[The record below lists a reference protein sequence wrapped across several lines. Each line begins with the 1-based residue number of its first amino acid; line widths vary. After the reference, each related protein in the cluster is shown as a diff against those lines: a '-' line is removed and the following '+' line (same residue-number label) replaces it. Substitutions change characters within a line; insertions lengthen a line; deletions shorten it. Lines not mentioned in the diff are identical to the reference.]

1 MHKPLAL
8 TLACA
13 LVLSACGWRDSRLN
27 PTNWFG
33 SSEPAEVEVAE
44 NVNPL
49 LPQESNARG
58 IFAKKPPKDKSV
70 LISQIAGLQIERTA
84 SGAIIHA
91 TGIAERQGAFKLELR
106 PVEDTEDGVL
116 AYDFRVVY
124 PEEPTLTGSEFS
136 RTLHAARTLS
146 NQDLEAVRI
155 VRVNA
160 EANAR
165 ESRRR

>member
-1 MHKPLAL
+1 MQKPLAL

-27 PTNWFG
+27 PSNWFG
-33 SSEPAEVEVAE
+33 SSEPAEIEVTEA
-44 NVNPL
+44 VNPL

-70 LISQIAGLQIERTA
+70 LVSQIADLRIERT
-84 SGAIIHA
+84 STGAIIRA
-91 TGIAERQGAFKLELR
+91 VGIAERQGAFQVELR
-106 PVEDTEDGVL
+106 PVEEPGEGIL
-116 AYDFRVVY
+116 AYDFRIVY
-124 PEEPTLTGSEFS
+124 PEQPTITGSEFS

-146 NQDLEAVRI
+146 NQDLQDI
-155 VRVNA
+155 QLVRVNG
-160 EANAR
+160 ETNAR

>member
-33 SSEPAEVEVAE
+33 SSAPVEAAATE
-44 NVNPL
+44 NGNPL
-49 LPQESNARG
+49 MPQESNARG

-70 LISQIAGLQIERTA
+70 LISQVSGLQIERTT

-91 TGIAERQGAFKLELR
+91 TGIAARQGAFKVELR
-106 PVEDTEDGVL
+106 RAEQSEEGVL
-116 AYDFRVVY
+116 AYDFRIVY
-124 PEEPTLTGSEFS
+124 PDEPTITGSEFS

-146 NQDLEAVRI
+146 NQDLQEIRV
-155 VRVNA
+155 VRVNGA
-160 EANAR
+160 ENAR
-165 ESRRR
+165 ESRR

>member
-27 PTNWFG
+27 PSNWFG

-49 LPQESNARG
+49 LPQDSNARG
-58 IFAKKPPKDKSV
+58 IFAKKPPEDKSV
-70 LISQIAGLQIERTA
+70 LISRIDSLEIERT
-84 SGAIIHA
+84 STGAIIHA
-91 TGIAERQGAFKLELR
+91 TGVAARQGAFDVELR
-106 PVEDTEDGVL
+106 RVDGTEEGVL
-116 AYDFRVVY
+116 TYDFRIVY
-124 PEEPTLTGSEFS
+124 PEQPTITGSEFS

-146 NQDLEAVRI
+146 NQDLQEIRL
-155 VRVNA
+155 VRVNG
-160 EANAR
+160 ETNAR

>member
-1 MHKPLAL
+1 MRKPIAL
-8 TLACA
+8 TLTCA

-27 PTNWFG
+27 PSNWFG

-58 IFAKKPPKDKSV
+58 IFAKKPPKDASV
-70 LISQIAGLQIERTA
+70 LISQISDLRIERTA
-84 SGAIIHA
+84 AGAIIYA
-91 TGIAERQGAFKLELR
+91 TAVASRQGAFDVELR
-106 PVEDTEDGVL
+106 PVELPEDGVL
-116 AYDFRVVY
+116 TYDFRVVY
-124 PEEPTLTGSEFS
+124 PELQTSTGSEFS
-136 RTLHAARTLS
+136 RTVHAARTVTH
-146 NQDLEAVRI
+146 QDLEGIRT

-160 EANAR
+160 AQNAR